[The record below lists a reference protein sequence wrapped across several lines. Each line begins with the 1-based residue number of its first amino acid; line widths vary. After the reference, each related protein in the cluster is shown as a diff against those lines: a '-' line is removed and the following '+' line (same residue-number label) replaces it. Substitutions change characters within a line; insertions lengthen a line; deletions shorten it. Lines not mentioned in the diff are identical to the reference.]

1 MKRRYLHAAFAACAV
16 VLGALATHDA
26 LELRHAHR
34 VNAAILAPENEA
46 IDNTLPEARFTHAA
60 RLARAGQYDHAASAY
75 KDLARSERPNLRGA
89 ALLNLG
95 NLHLR
100 EAVKH
105 GTDAASQWLPMI
117 ELAKQSYRA
126 LLRENPH
133 DWSARYNLE
142 HALRLAPEND
152 EAAVTV
158 EGPPPDSERTTS
170 TISSSRMELP

>member
-1 MKRRYLHAAFAACAV
+1 MKRRYWHAAFAAGAM
-16 VLGALATHDA
+16 VLGALAVRDV

-34 VNAAILAPENEA
+34 VNAAIVAHEDA
-46 IDNTLPEARFTHAA
+46 TTDSTLPEARFTHAV
-60 RLARAGQYDHAASAY
+60 RSARAGEYDQAASAY
-75 KDLARSERPNLRGA
+75 KELARSERADLRRA

-117 ELAKQSYRA
+117 ELAKQSYRT
-126 LLRENPH
+126 LLRENPQ

-142 HALRLAPEND
+142 HALRLAPELD
-152 EAAVTV
+152 ESAVTV

>member
-1 MKRRYLHAAFAACAV
+1 MKRRYLHAAFAAGAV
-16 VLGALATHDA
+16 VLGALAAHDTFA
-26 LELRHAHR
+26 LRHAQR
-34 VNAAILAPENEA
+34 VNAAILASANAA
-46 IDNTLPEARFTHAA
+46 IDETLPEVRFTQAA
-60 RLARAGQYDHAASAY
+60 RLARSGRYDQAASAY
-75 KDLARSERPNLRGA
+75 KDLARSERADLRRA

-100 EAVKH
+100 EAMKH

-117 ELAKQSYRA
+117 ELAKQSYRT
-126 LLRENPH
+126 LMRENPH

-142 HALRLAPEND
+142 HALRLAPEAD
-152 EAAVTV
+152 ESAVTV